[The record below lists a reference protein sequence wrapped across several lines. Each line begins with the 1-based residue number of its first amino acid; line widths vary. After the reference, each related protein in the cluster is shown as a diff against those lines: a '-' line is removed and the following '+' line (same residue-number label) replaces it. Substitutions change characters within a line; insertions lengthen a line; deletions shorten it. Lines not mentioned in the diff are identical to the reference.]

1 MYGSAFSPSTST
13 ATLVSNSPEFGCKAS
28 PWSACRCAAG
38 YTLAFALAPRQDEV
52 GHAGVAV
59 VVAAELHLGIQRL
72 GRAPLVLRAPGVG
85 LQRLLERVVENRE
98 LVWLLTAPILR
109 WAIHFAVQSLGHR
122 VRAIAENI
130 EMMRTFV
137 RVRALTAT
145 HGDLAKRLAEV
156 EDKTETVAMNH
167 DTFSRNTRTSSE
179 KSSTPCANS

>member
-1 MYGSAFSPSTST
+1 M
-13 ATLVSNSPEFGCKAS
+13 
-28 PWSACRCAAG
+28 
-38 YTLAFALAPRQDEV
+38 
-52 GHAGVAV
+52 
-59 VVAAELHLGIQRL
+59 
-72 GRAPLVLRAPGVG
+72 LRAPGVG